1 LDLND
6 IGFIMLKNPGRPFIL
21 IACACAVFWPGAFI
35 FGFPGVMSQHWRMAF
50 GVSDSEVG
58 RTIFFVLI
66 GATCFMYLC
75 GRWQEKFGPGKLVA
89 FGSILCGSS
98 VIWLGR
104 IESMTSV
111 HVWGF
116 LIGVSSAFVY
126 VPALTVVQHWYPEK
140 RGLVSGFLN
149 MAFGLSAAILS
160 PVIPPFLFHWGYE
173 AVNLVLGCSAF
184 CVGLVASFYIRFPA
198 TQIASPT
205 IKKKIAPAGRS
216 VVEALKSRE
225 FWCLWLTWALAGA
238 AGASML
244 VLATKFGLA
253 RGLSLSQAVVLLT
266 GFNLTNGCGRL
277 ISGFLSDRFG
287 RSRTMA
293 FSFTAAAVA
302 YLSMAHLEGIWLWT
316 ILAAVIGFAFGT
328 LFAVT
333 APLAGDCFGLVNFGA
348 IFGLIFT
355 AYGFFSGPLGPWLSG
370 YILDITNGNYTLV
383 FSYLGL
389 MYLASAGLI
398 LLVRPWQDCRL

>member
-1 LDLND
+1 MD
-6 IGFIMLKNPGRPFIL
+6 
-21 IACACAVFWPGAFI
+21 
-35 FGFPGVMSQHWRMAF
+35 
-50 GVSDSEVG
+50 
-58 RTIFFVLI
+58 
-66 GATCFMYLC
+66 
-75 GRWQEKFGPGKLVA
+75 
-89 FGSILCGSS
+89 
-98 VIWLGR
+98 
-104 IESMTSV
+104 
-111 HVWGF
+111 
-116 LIGVSSAFVY
+116 
-126 VPALTVVQHWYPEK
+126 
-140 RGLVSGFLN
+140 
-149 MAFGLSAAILS
+149 
-160 PVIPPFLFHWGYE
+160 
-173 AVNLVLGCSAF
+173 
-184 CVGLVASFYIRFPA
+184 
-198 TQIASPT
+198 
-205 IKKKIAPAGRS
+205 KKIEPAGRS

-253 RGLSLSQAVVLLT
+253 RGLSLSQAVVILT

-293 FSFTAAAVA
+293 FSFAAAAVA
-302 YLSMAHLEGIWLWT
+302 YLTMAHLEGIWLWT
-316 ILAAVIGFAFGT
+316 TLAAVIGFAFGT

-370 YILDITNGNYTLV
+370 YVLDITQGNYTLV
-383 FSYLGL
+383 FSYLGF